1 MEMQDK
7 EFDQLFNSKL
17 NDLEVEPSAEV
28 WQNIARELNGE
39 RAKRSI
45 VPYLSI
51 AASIVVIA
59 SVSILFFNRTQEKP
73 DEHPVKF
80 VKRITPVKQQ
90 SAAITNKS
98 LVPVSKMEDD
108 ASLKVAAVKSVIMKK
123 PSEGSKTEAIEH
135 TKQEAI
141 AASPEIITQSPET
154 VLAVAPGQK
163 APILQPA
170 VQENHLSM
178 STELLANHP
187 VESVEKPTNEA
198 ANTTEADKA
207 PVRKKARGLGGI
219 FNTIIA
225 AVDKREDK
233 LLEFT
238 DAGNDE
244 GTRITGVNLGI
255 LKIKKP

>member
-1 MEMQDK
+1 MQDK

-28 WQNIARELNGE
+28 WQNITRELNGE
-39 RAKRSI
+39 RAQRSI
-45 VPYLSI
+45 MPYLSI
-51 AASIVVIA
+51 AASVLVLA
-59 SVSILFFNRTQEKP
+59 SVSLWIFNRTQEKP

-90 SAAITNKS
+90 PAAITNKS
-98 LVPVSKMEDD
+98 PVPVNKMEDD
-108 ASLKVAAVKSVIMKK
+108 ASIKVAVVTSTQT
-123 PSEGSKTEAIEH
+123 KTPLESGKAEAIEK

-154 VLAVAPGQK
+154 VLAVAPVQK
-163 APILQPA
+163 APVLQPA

-207 PVRKKARGLGGI
+207 LVRKKARGLGGI

-255 LKIKKP
+255 LKIKKQ